1 MSVVARPTMAAPQLL
16 MGDNTTHLD
25 YQGKN
30 ILAPKVR
37 VSTLPF
43 RLLALD
49 YGADIVYVEELI
61 DKKLMH
67 CRRVWNGKQLTY

>member
-1 MSVVARPTMAAPQLL
+1 MTAPQLP
-16 MGDNTTHLD
+16 MGVNTTPLD

-30 ILAPKVR
+30 ILAPMVR

-67 CRRVWNGKQLTY
+67 CRRVWNGKGPTHQQTLESCS